1 MLQKEVVDQSRCPS
15 TLFTPNGMEGV
26 GNQEM
31 TVEVAVRLAAAYAY
45 VLEKPAR
52 IGISACAHP
61 FSQLLKHGMMTSL
74 CCEGMETVD
83 FGIASE
89 TVLQFGMK
97 REACQGSI
105 HLLMSRGTRG
115 VVEIIFLDQLGQ
127 RVSASWMNLVK
138 EAFVHQ
144 RQVPRTIDQL
154 GRIYVK
160 HDVQEEYVQS
170 LIEMTRDSLQRQ

>member
-15 TLFTPNGMEGV
+15 SLFTPYGMEGA
-26 GNQEM
+26 GNREM
-31 TVEVAVRLAAAYAY
+31 TVEVAVRLASAYAY
-45 VLEKPAR
+45 VQAQPTR

-74 CCEGMETVD
+74 CCAGMETVD
-83 FGIASE
+83 FGICTE

-105 HLLMSRGTRG
+105 HLVMNRGTSG
-115 VVEIIFLDQLGQ
+115 AVEIIFLDQEGQ
-127 RVSASWMNLVK
+127 RVTASWTDRVK
-138 EAFVHQ
+138 EAFVHH
-144 RQVPRTIDQL
+144 RHVPRRIDQL
-154 GRIYVK
+154 GRIHVK

-170 LIEMTRDSLQRQ
+170 VIEMTRDSLQKQ